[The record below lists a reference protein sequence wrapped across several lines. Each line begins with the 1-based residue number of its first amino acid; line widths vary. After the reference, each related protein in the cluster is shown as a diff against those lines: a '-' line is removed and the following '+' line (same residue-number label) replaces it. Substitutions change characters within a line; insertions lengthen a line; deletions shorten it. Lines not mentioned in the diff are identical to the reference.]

1 MFLLCPEAE
10 NWAEA
15 ETSGLGLK
23 CVCSVTSDSLWPCG
37 LKLTRLLCPWDF
49 LDQNTRVGYH
59 FPLQGPKGEI

>member
-15 ETSGLGLK
+15 ETSGLGLNV
-23 CVCSVTSDSLWPCG
+23 CVLSHVWLWPCG
-37 LKLTRLLCPWDF
+37 LEPTRLLCPWDF
-49 LDQNTRVGYH
+49 LDQNTRVGCH